1 MSMRTFD
8 RAGLIALLILTA
20 CDEQNALPPP
30 DPKAPDTVPCRL
42 GSAAAMAPLC
52 RRENEG
58 DRIVIRHPDGGF
70 RRVLV
75 VDDGRGI
82 VTADG
87 ADAAKVE
94 VVDKSRIRVIV
105 AGDAYE
111 LPATFVM
118 KP

>member
-8 RAGLIALLILTA
+8 RAALIALLIVTA

-42 GSAAAMAPLC
+42 GTATAMAPLC

-70 RRVLV
+70 RRFVV

-94 VVDKSRIRVIV
+94 VLDKGRIRVIV
-105 AGDAYE
+105 GNDAYE
-111 LPATFVM
+111 LPATFVTR
-118 KP
+118 P